1 MTEQIAI
8 VGMGGVFPNCR
19 NLDEFWQLL
28 LAKGTT
34 VGDIPENRVE
44 IDINKLAVASNR
56 ACLIS
61 DELLAEVS
69 ADLQLPEGY
78 DPLLN
83 LTLAAGQQAL
93 DDTLSYPN
101 AIDRRRTTI
110 IVGHVLLPT
119 EFSSRLTADFYF
131 PQRWQRKKV
140 LPINRFISDLP
151 AKILA
156 KYFFDD
162 LSQESFCIDAACA
175 STLYSLKLAGDAL
188 LERRA
193 DTAICGGV
201 LRTDAIYTQ
210 VGFSQLKAL
219 SARARCAPFDVNADG
234 LVVGEGAGIFVVKR
248 LSDALADNDRIHGIL
263 SAVGLAT
270 DIGGNILAPDSK
282 GQLQAMAD
290 AYRQT
295 PLTFADIDLVECHA
309 TGAPLGDQV
318 ELNSLQ
324 QLAQKNTSRCLLSAV
339 KGNIGH
345 LLAAAGAAS
354 LAKVLL
360 AMRHQKI
367 PAIANFTGCSQDLSD
382 SPLQIVEQT
391 YDWSNETK
399 RAAINGFGFGGIN
412 AHAIVE
418 QRAGVAMPIIPSSS
432 SEIAIIAVAT
442 DKSPKKKTNYRLPP
456 TLIAEMLP
464 QQQLMLDLAIRSVAE
479 TTAKTGV
486 YIGLGLDCRI
496 GNFYLRWLGLDDE
509 QPALSYGRTLGSLA
523 SVVASRIAR
532 RFSCAGPS
540 FTVSD
545 GTMSGVQ
552 ALRIA
557 IEALRRAD
565 IDRAI
570 VGAVD
575 FASHPLNVYADGDK
589 GQQDGG
595 FILVLKRLADA
606 QSAGDKIVDT
616 FSDVPSLSSQTEIH
630 YGYAHGLSQIVAK
643 ILAKSPSNSSFNY
656 QQCLTFARGKIAE
669 VLGERFAEIDT
680 FAVRVRLP
688 DEPLMLCHR
697 ILQCQAKP
705 LSMQGG
711 YIQTAHDIKQD
722 SWYLDHQRIPVAIAV
737 EAGQADLFLC
747 SLLGIDLYNRGQAVY
762 RLLDA
767 QITFYQPLPTAETTI
782 IYDIHI
788 DKFFRH
794 GGNWFFNFRFVATI
808 DGQKFLQMENG
819 CAGFFSATQL
829 AMGRG
834 LFRGKQQLAD
844 TSDGLSPYV
853 SMVDESYNSQ
863 QLDCLRRGD
872 LVGCFG
878 ESFRDLSL
886 TEPCR
891 LADGRLRLIDRI
903 VNLQPKG
910 GDYRLGLVSG
920 ELDIEADAW
929 FLTCHFV
936 DDQVMPGTLMY
947 ECCLQTL
954 RIFLWRRGLVCQAKD
969 YCCEPIVGIKTT
981 LKCRGQVTAANKK
994 LRCDVHI
1001 KQLIA
1006 EPTVSC
1012 LADAYLYIDDKLSVT
1027 FSNVALQYS
1036 GLNKD
1041 YFAKLWK
1048 ISNKKPALYSDRQ
1061 ILAFAGGKPSVCF
1074 GDRYRVFDDQRR
1086 IARLPGPPYKFL
1098 NRITAV
1104 SPSDGRFAN
1113 GASCEAQYDIE
1124 TDGWYF
1130 ADDGIMPFS
1139 ILLEVG
1145 LQPCGWLAAYI
1156 GCALQSST
1164 DLSFRNLDGQGQQLQ
1179 TVTRNSGTLTTSV
1192 KLVKLVKLSATILCN
1207 FELEIASL
1215 AGIVYRATTG
1225 FGFFTAEALA
1235 GASGISGRR
1244 LASMP
1249 SRYPYRQG
1257 IVPQQLQMI
1266 DSIELLDVEGGRHR
1280 LGLVRGSKKVNKDEW
1295 FFAAHFYQDPV
1306 VPGSLGLES
1315 FLQLLRLLVREK
1327 FTEDTMILA
1336 PESIHGW
1343 CYRGQVVPNNTLM
1356 TTMAEIK
1363 KITGN
1368 IVIAEGML
1376 AVDGLVIY
1384 QMRDFAV
1391 LVGTTP

>member
-8 VGMGGVFPNCR
+8 VGMGGIFPRCR

-34 VGDIPENRVE
+34 VSDIPEDRAE
-44 IDINKLAVASNR
+44 IDLGKLDVVSTR

-69 ADLQLPEGY
+69 ADLQLAEGY
-78 DPLLN
+78 DPLLR
-83 LTLAAGQQAL
+83 LTVAAGQQAL
-93 DDTLSYPN
+93 ADTRSYPS
-101 AIDRRRTTI
+101 AIDQRRTAI
-110 IVGHVLLPT
+110 ILGHVLLPT

-131 PQRWQRKKV
+131 PQRLQRKKV

-156 KYFFDD
+156 KYFFDN
-162 LSQESFCIDAACA
+162 LPQESFCIDAACA
-175 STLYSLKLAGDAL
+175 STLYSLKLARDAL

-193 DTAICGGV
+193 DTVVCGGV

-219 SARARCAPFDVNADG
+219 SARACCAPFDVNADG

-248 LSDALADNDRIHGIL
+248 LTDALADNDRIHGIL
-263 SAVGLAT
+263 SAVGVAT
-270 DIGGNILAPDSK
+270 DVGGNILAPDSN
-282 GQLQAMAD
+282 GQLQAMTD

-295 PLTFADIDLVECHA
+295 LLTFADIDLVECHA
-309 TGAPLGDQV
+309 TGAPLGDQI
-318 ELNSLQ
+318 ELNSLR
-324 QLAQKNTSRCLLSAV
+324 QLARDNNRRCLLSAV
-339 KGNIGH
+339 KGNVGH

-367 PAIANFTGCSQDLSD
+367 PAIANFTNCRQQLDD
-382 SPLQIVEQT
+382 SPLKIVEET
-391 YDWSNETK
+391 HDWPNQTK

-412 AHAIVE
+412 AHAIIE
-418 QRAGVAMPIIPSSS
+418 QQAGQTISTKVASNSDS
-432 SEIAIIAVAT
+432 IAVIAVAT
-442 DKSPKKKTNYRLPP
+442 DNLPKEKSDYRLPP
-456 TLIAEMLP
+456 KLVAEMLP
-464 QQQLMLDLAIRSVAE
+464 RQQLMLDLAIRVVTE
-479 TTAKTGV
+479 TIAKTGV

-496 GNFYLRWLGLDDE
+496 GNFYLRWLGLDNQ
-509 QPALSYGRTLGSLA
+509 QPPLSYERTLGSLA
-523 SVVASRIAR
+523 SVVVSRIAR

-552 ALRIA
+552 ALKIA
-557 IEALRRAD
+557 SQALRRAD

-575 FASHPLNVYADGDK
+575 FASHPLNVYADSDRK
-589 GQQDGG
+589 QQEDGG
-595 FILVLKRLADA
+595 FILVLKRLTDA
-606 QSAGDKIVDT
+606 QDNGDKILYAFNDLPNMASETGV
-616 FSDVPSLSSQTEIH
+616 H
-630 YGYAHGLSQIVAK
+630 YGYAQGLSRIVDETLSK
-643 ILAKSPSNSSFNY
+643 PSTNYSFNY
-656 QQCLTFARGKIAE
+656 QQCLTFARGNISE
-669 VLGERFAEIDT
+669 VLGEQFAEIDNY
-680 FAVRVRLP
+680 AVRVRLP

-697 ILQCQAKP
+697 ILHCQAEP

-711 YIQTAHDIKQD
+711 SIQTAHDINAD

-747 SLLGIDLYNRGQAVY
+747 SLLGIDFHNCGQAVY

-767 QITFYQPLPTAETTI
+767 QITFSQPLPTAGTTI
-782 IYDIHI
+782 IYDINI

-794 GGNWFFNFRFVATI
+794 GNNWFFNFRFVATI
-808 DGQKFLQMENG
+808 DGQEFLRMENG

-834 LFRGKQQLAD
+834 LFRGKPKTVDARDRLPLY
-844 TSDGLSPYV
+844 T
-853 SMVDESYNSQ
+853 SMVDESYSSQ

-872 LVGCFG
+872 FVGCFG
-878 ESFRDLSL
+878 GNFANLSL
-886 TEPCR
+886 IDPCR

-903 VNLQPKG
+903 TLQPTA

-920 ELDIEADAW
+920 ELDIKADAW

-954 RIFLWRRGLVCQAKD
+954 RIFLWRKGLVCEAND
-969 YCCEPIVGIKTT
+969 YCCQPIVGVKTT
-981 LKCRGQVTAANKK
+981 LKCRGQVTAANNV

-1001 KQLIA
+1001 KQLDT
-1006 EPTVSC
+1006 EPSICC

-1027 FSNVALQYS
+1027 FSDVALQYR
-1036 GLNKD
+1036 GLNEG
-1041 YFAKLWK
+1041 YFRNLWK
-1048 ISNKKPALYSDRQ
+1048 VTDKKAVVYSDQQ
-1061 ILAFAGGKPSVCF
+1061 ILAFAYGKPSDCF
-1074 GDRYRVFDDQRR
+1074 GDRYRVFDEERR
-1086 IARLPGPPYKFL
+1086 VARLPSPPYKFL

-1104 SPSDGRFAN
+1104 NPSEWQFAN

-1145 LQPCGWLAAYI
+1145 LQPCGWLAAYV
-1156 GCALQSST
+1156 GCALQSEI

-1179 TVTRNSGTLTTSV
+1179 VVRDDSGTLTTQV
-1192 KLVKLVKLSATILCN
+1192 QLTKLVKLSTTILCN
-1207 FELEIASL
+1207 FEMEISSL
-1215 AGIVYRATTG
+1215 SGVVYRATTG
-1225 FGFFTAEALA
+1225 FGFFTIEALA
-1235 GASGISGRR
+1235 GASGIGGRR
-1244 LASMP
+1244 LASMSSQRP
-1249 SRYPYRQG
+1249 YPQG
-1257 IVPQQLQMI
+1257 IVPRQLQMI
-1266 DSIELLDVEGGRHR
+1266 DDLELLEVNGGKHQ
-1280 LGLVRGSKKVNKDEW
+1280 LGLVRGSKKVVEDEW
-1295 FFAAHFYQDPV
+1295 FFKAHFYQDPV
-1306 VPGSLGLES
+1306 VPGSLGIES
-1315 FLQLLRLLVREK
+1315 FLQLLRLLVWEK
-1327 FTEDTMILA
+1327 FTKDTIVLA
-1336 PESIHGW
+1336 PDSTHSW
-1343 CYRGQVVPNNTLM
+1343 CYRGQVVPSNSLM
-1356 TTMAEIK
+1356 TTMVEIK
-1363 KITGN
+1363 KITDN
-1368 IVIAEGML
+1368 RIIADGL
-1376 AVDGLVIY
+1376 FAVDGLVIY
-1384 QMRDFAV
+1384 EMRGFAV
-1391 LVGTTP
+1391 LLTA